1 MSSTLDLLTIDDL
14 VRIFQEV
21 KTVDGAA
28 TSEHDPNFL
37 DAAVLLLLVR
47 EEEHWSLLFT
57 RRTDTVRDH
66 KGQVSFPGGAR
77 EEFDV
82 SMRETAL
89 RETFEEIGIQPADV
103 SIIGQMRSLKSI
115 SSYIITPFVGTLSWP
130 YPISMAVDEVSRVFC
145 IPLEWL
151 ENPQNWEHEWID
163 GLPDGVR
170 RQVLRYHAYD
180 GEDLWGISAYFVQ
193 QLIQLLKEHTRH

>member
-1 MSSTLDLLTIDDL
+1 MSSALDLLTIDDF

-21 KTVDGAA
+21 DQVEGSHP
-28 TSEHDPNFL
+28 SESEPNFL
-37 DAAVLLLLVR
+37 EAAVLILLVK
-47 EEEHWSLLFT
+47 EGEHWSLLFT

-77 EEFDV
+77 EGSDI
-82 SMRETAL
+82 SLRETAL
-89 RETFEEIGIQPADV
+89 REAFEEIGIRPADV
-103 SIIGQMRSLKSI
+103 TLFGQMRSLKSI
-115 SSYIITPFVGTLSWP
+115 SSYIITPYVGTLLWP
-130 YPISMAVDEVSRVFC
+130 YPIIMAVDEVSRVFC

-151 ENPQNWEHEWID
+151 DDPQNWQMDWID

-180 GEDLWGISAYFVQ
+180 GEDLWGISAYFTQ
-193 QLIQLLKEHTRH
+193 QLIHHLKEHTR

>member
-1 MSSTLDLLTIDDL
+1 MSSALDLLTIDDF

-21 KTVDGAA
+21 KTVDGTFA
-28 TSEHDPNFL
+28 SEPDPKFL
-37 DAAVLLLLVR
+37 EAAVLILLVR
-47 EEEHWSLLFT
+47 EGERWSLLFT

-77 EEFDV
+77 EKSDI
-82 SMRETAL
+82 SPRETAL
-89 RETFEEIGIQPADV
+89 RETFEEIGIQPSDV
-103 SIIGQMRSLKSI
+103 TLFGQMRSLKSI
-115 SSYIITPFVGTLSWP
+115 SSYIITPCVGTLSWP
-130 YPISMAVDEVSRVFC
+130 YPIMMAVDEVSRVFC

-151 ENPQNWEHEWID
+151 ENPENWEYEWID

-180 GEDLWGISAYFVQ
+180 GEDLWGISAYFAQ
-193 QLIQLLKEHTRH
+193 QLIQLLKEHTR